1 MSTGRTTA
9 AKTNGHATYI
19 SGGANTQDGNLKLY
33 TCNTCHRPVVWA
45 TSTKSGRVYLADVF
59 EGQSGARYYVKA
71 SAHQCVRPADVAARE
86 TLNAK
91 LAKLADIA
99 LVRAEN
105 DADPDLTDTQ
115 RARLNGSLDRIEGQL
130 REQLAGYR
138 NTGEG
143 R

>member
-1 MSTGRTTA
+1 MGTGRTTA
-9 AKTNGHATYI
+9 ANTNGHATYI

-45 TSTKSGRVYLADVF
+45 TSTKSGRMYLADVF

-71 SAHQCVRPADVAARE
+71 SAHQCARPADVAARE

-91 LAKLADIA
+91 LADIA
-99 LVRAEN
+99 LMRAEN
-105 DADPDLTDTQ
+105 DADPDLTDTH

-130 REQLAGYR
+130 REQLAGCR
-138 NTGEG
+138 NTEES
-143 R
+143 